1 MPIYFD
7 ELEHILNQWKM
18 YSLTNPQDKVT
29 EFELKQRMMEKIEKL
44 FENLRQEQIR
54 ITEEANLDRTY
65 GKIKYDNI
73 VRISTP
79 HSKL

>member
-73 VRISTP
+73 VRISMP